1 METGIRLRSLLD
13 GLLNDQKIDYT
24 DYRIRNQII
33 DRIEESLNS
42 ADWIELPDGTTYK
55 KVFTPTYFKEQEKEL
70 EELRKQPL
78 FRELNSEEEL
88 QFRAWARENYE
99 PHGTISETWHP
110 IVQDECRIINQ
121 EQDKDVWVKCISLQE
136 NRLKYW
142 ADVFEINKVYKLLG
156 EDEEDGTYRIK
167 YENGTK
173 WCDKECFEIIKKGE
187 E

>member
-1 METGIRLRSLLD
+1 METGIRLRGLLD
-13 GLLNDQKIDYT
+13 GLLNNSKIDYT

-99 PHGTISETWHP
+99 PHGTISETWYP
-110 IVQDECRIINQ
+110 VVQEECAIINQ
-121 EQDKDVWVKCISLQE
+121 EQNDVVWVKCISLKE
-136 NRLKYW
+136 NKLKYW
-142 ADVFEINKVYKLLG
+142 ANVFEINNVYELLE